1 MTEFKIKISN
11 WEASFNSY
19 LDIELQ
25 CTNKLNQILEIKN
38 NLTKLI
44 GNQRNDDMLFYKSI
58 INNSYYYYTKSLN
71 VRKIKFIKD
80 LSFIYTKLDD
90 RKTFTDLNKLNFS
103 TLLKDFSKL
112 VDDAKIAKDNNTVL
126 SWVKDD
132 TIISLRETEKEL
144 DDIMKYHVNL
154 MNSFYKSIENEA
166 NFYCGNKNQSL
177 SLKTIEIQNN
187 TRGPLPHQSIHNFS
201 IKPNIVSMI
210 DPPDYQ

>member
-11 WEASFNSY
+11 WEATFNSY
-19 LDIELQ
+19 LDNELQ
-25 CTNKLNQILEIKN
+25 CTNKLNLILEIKN

-44 GNQRNDDMLFYKSI
+44 GNQRKDDILFYKSI
-58 INNSYYYYTKSLN
+58 IDNSYYYYTKSLN

-90 RKTFTDLNKLNFS
+90 RKTFTELNKSNFS
-103 TLLKDFSKL
+103 TLLKDFTKL
-112 VDDAKIAKDNNTVL
+112 VDDAKTAKENNTVL

-132 TIISLRETEKEL
+132 TIISLQETEKEL

-166 NFYCGNKNQSL
+166 NFYCGNKNQTPSV
-177 SLKTIEIQNN
+177 KI
-187 TRGPLPHQSIHNFS
+187 PLPHQSVHRNS
-201 IKPNIVSMI
+201 SQTIVSVI
-210 DPPDYQ
+210 NSPDTYNI